1 MCVCVRVLEYDYQ
14 SGCPRCTWSALSFN
28 SIACAK
34 TSNPPYLVILRD
46 TISTLLA
53 CVFLFGAFVVCFLW
67 FGAFV
72 VCFVCFVRE
81 LAHGE
86 GERLKYAAVC

>member
-1 MCVCVRVLEYDYQ
+1 MVCVFVREYDYQ

-34 TSNPPYLVILRD
+34 TSNPPITRD

-53 CVFLFGAFVVCFLW
+53 CVFIFGAFVVCFLW
-67 FGAFV
+67 FGALV
-72 VCFVCFVRE
+72 VCFVCFVRDLSSWPAQE
-81 LAHGE
+81 K
-86 GERLKYAAVC
+86 ERE